1 MVTERIEIVQQKLF
15 TTIKCVIA
23 KIPYSVIMQTIFDM
37 LAFQAQNLCYDFL
50 TVGIHVEP
58 SWRGV
63 KIKRFWDGRRG
74 VLSLAKVKRR
84 LWDVRRCDFR

>member
-1 MVTERIEIVQQKLF
+1 MFALKSKDFL
-15 TTIKCVIA
+15 
-23 KIPYSVIMQTIFDM
+23 
-37 LAFQAQNLCYDFL
+37 YDFFASS
-50 TVGIHVEP
+50 VHVQP

-63 KIKRFWDGRRG
+63 KVKRFWDGRRG